1 MRDERGAGTVLA
13 LALTAVVV
21 LVAFAVAGGT
31 ALVASH
37 RVAQSAAD
45 LAALA
50 GAQAMQLGGVD
61 PCARAA
67 DVARRNGATLE
78 RCRIEGW
85 SVAVTV
91 LRVSPPLLGRVS
103 SLRARSRAGP
113 VTSGS
118 GVLGAGAGGAAQSKR
133 SGSRSS
139 RPSRL

>member
-1 MRDERGAGTVLA
+1 
-13 LALTAVVV
+13 
-21 LVAFAVAGGT
+21 
-31 ALVASH
+31 
-37 RVAQSAAD
+37 
-45 LAALA
+45 
-50 GAQAMQLGGVD
+50 MQMGGVE

-91 LRVSPPLLGRVS
+91 VRVSPPLLGRVS

-113 VTSGS
+113 VTSGA
-118 GVLGAGAGGAAQSKR
+118 GVLRAGGAQSKR